1 MPAHCPQRR
10 SCHGAPFRTI
20 RAAIRNGNFLQ
31 TRSYNLLFTYTILY
45 FIHQQ
50 TLLCLFRPAGF
61 RNFILINPLTNH
73 RMKVTKERL
82 SYLKQAQYV
91 QRLAE
96 PYIRKGKLPLW
107 KIHTKF
113 VIEEAPVSLN
123 TFRKMLKEDVS
134 HLNEKIE
141 IYRKQMEELQF
152 PPAFGGAC
160 TAGTGVHEQ
169 LRPPHHPHLCG
180 SVCRHL

>member
-1 MPAHCPQRR
+1 
-10 SCHGAPFRTI
+10 
-20 RAAIRNGNFLQ
+20 
-31 TRSYNLLFTYTILY
+31 
-45 FIHQQ
+45 
-50 TLLCLFRPAGF
+50 
-61 RNFILINPLTNH
+61 
-73 RMKVTKERL
+73 MKVTKERL

-141 IYRKQMEELQF
+141 IYRKQMEEQHDREVEKKRRKQRARSLATPAGAGAGRSGRRASRAAAPKTI
-152 PPAFGGAC
+152 PPKPA
-160 TAGTGVHEQ
+160 T
-169 LRPPHHPHLCG
+169 PPH
-180 SVCRHL
+180 RHLQTGRETRKRNTPAGNISGGGNARIGLVRTSPLYTSHAERACDGTDAIYT

>member
-1 MPAHCPQRR
+1 
-10 SCHGAPFRTI
+10 
-20 RAAIRNGNFLQ
+20 
-31 TRSYNLLFTYTILY
+31 
-45 FIHQQ
+45 
-50 TLLCLFRPAGF
+50 
-61 RNFILINPLTNH
+61 
-73 RMKVTKERL
+73 MKVTKERL

-123 TFRKMLKEDVS
+123 TFRKMLNVS

-141 IYRKQMEELQF
+141 IYRKQMEEQHDRE
-152 PPAFGGAC
+152 
-160 TAGTGVHEQ
+160 VEKK
-169 LRPPHHPHLCG
+169 RRKRIR
-180 SVCRHL
+180 SK